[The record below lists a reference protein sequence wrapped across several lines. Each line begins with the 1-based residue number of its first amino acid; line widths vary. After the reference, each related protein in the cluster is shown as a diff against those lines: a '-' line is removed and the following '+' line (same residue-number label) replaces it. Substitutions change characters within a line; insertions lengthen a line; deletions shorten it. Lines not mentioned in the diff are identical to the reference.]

1 MNYLYI
7 GKLVNTHGIKGEVRI
22 LSNFRHKDKVF
33 VKGFKFYVG
42 KDKKEYVVETYR
54 KHKNFDMVVFK
65 DNYDINLI
73 EHLKGSFVYIN
84 KDELKLD
91 KNKFLSVDL
100 IGFDV
105 IINDKTIGVIED
117 TLDTPANEVLVLD
130 NNVMIPYVDAF
141 IKKVDIEN
149 KKVFVNDV
157 KGLLL
162 WK

>member
-1 MNYLYI
+1 M
-7 GKLVNTHGIKGEVRI
+7 
-22 LSNFRHKDKVF
+22 F

-105 IINDKTIGVIED
+105 IINDKTIGVIND
-117 TLDTPANEVLVLD
+117 VLDTPANEVLVLD
-130 NNVMIPYVDAF
+130 NNIMIPYVDAF
-141 IKKVDIEN
+141 IKEIDIKN
-149 KKVFVNDV
+149 KKVSVYEV
-157 KGLLL
+157 KGLLS
-162 WK
+162 

>member
-84 KDELKLD
+84 NDELKLD

-105 IINDKTIGVIED
+105 IINDKTIGVIND
-117 TLDTPANEVLVLD
+117 VLDTPANEVLVLD
-130 NNVMIPYVDAF
+130 NNIMIPYVDAF
-141 IKKVDIEN
+141 IKEIDIKN
-149 KKVFVNDV
+149 KKVSVYEV
-157 KGLLL
+157 KGLLS
-162 WK
+162 

>member
-33 VKGFKFYVG
+33 VKGVNFYVG
-42 KDKKEYVVETYR
+42 TDQTAHVGVTYR
-54 KHKNFDMVVFK
+54 KHINFEMVVFK

-73 EHLKGSFVYIN
+73 EHLKGSLVYIN
-84 KDELKLD
+84 KDDLKLD
-91 KNKFLSVDL
+91 GNKFLSVDL

-105 IINDKTIGVIED
+105 IINDKTIGVIKD
-117 TLDTPANEVLVLD
+117 VLDTPANEVLVLD
-130 NNVMIPYVDAF
+130 NNIMIPYVDAF
-141 IKKVDIEN
+141 IKEIDIKN
-149 KKVFVNDV
+149 KKVSVYEV
-157 KGLLL
+157 KGLLS

>member
-42 KDKKEYVVETYR
+42 KEKKEYVVETYR
-54 KHKNFDMVVFK
+54 KHKNFDMVTFK

-141 IKKVDIEN
+141 IKKVDIKN

-157 KGLLL
+157 KGLLS
-162 WK
+162 